1 MRYLALLLSVFLA
14 ACGGGGSLS
23 GDPDLNNYDFEY
35 REEFTRDYAALS
47 SGEVLTLRARFV
59 WAGPRAERIEA
70 PQHVVLAFTQAA
82 SSFNPRNDEGEM
94 LWTHGAGALVGESGL
109 AMELWFH
116 DAPDPTNAYTWSQAN
131 DRCMWVV
138 LAAAPSGTNCLAD
151 HESPEGY
158 ITSAPGFH
166 LQKGIA
172 YVLHVR
178 LSPASDGRTALY
190 AELYQEAGETFLL
203 VQRGL
208 VLFDRARHF
217 PVQGHALQ
225 ASVAR
230 TPGTDGEPVVD
241 YLVF

>member
-35 REEFTRDYAALS
+35 REEYTRDYAALS

-59 WAGPRAERIEA
+59 WAGPRADRIEA

-82 SSFNPRNDEGEM
+82 SSSNPRNDEGEM

-116 DAPDPTNAYTWSQAN
+116 DAPDPTNAFTWSQEH

-138 LAAAPSGTNCLAD
+138 LAAAPSGTNCLSD
-151 HESPEGY
+151 RESPEGY

-178 LSPASDGRTALY
+178 IAPGLDGQKELH
-190 AELYQEAGETFLL
+190 AELYQESGDTFVL
-203 VQRGL
+203 VQHGMVR
-208 VLFDRARHF
+208 FPPERHF
-217 PVQGHALQ
+217 PVVGQALQ

>member
-35 REEFTRDYAALS
+35 REEFSRDYAALS

-70 PQHVVLAFTQAA
+70 PQHVVLAFTQSA
-82 SSFNPRNDEGEM
+82 FDGNPRNDEGE
-94 LWTHGAGALVGESGL
+94 LLFTHGAGALVGEYGL
-109 AMELWFH
+109 AMELWFRDG
-116 DAPDPTNAYTWSQAN
+116 DATNAYVWRQDHN
-131 DRCMWVV
+131 RCMVEV
-138 LAAAPSGTNCLAD
+138 LGTIETGARCLD
-151 HESPEGY
+151 DRMSSNGY
-158 ITSAPGFH
+158 ITSAPGFA

-172 YVLHVR
+172 YVLHIRIVPG
-178 LSPASDGRTALY
+178 LDGQKELH
-190 AELYQEAGETFLL
+190 AELYQESGDTFIL
-203 VQRGL
+203 VQHGMVR
-208 VLFDRARHF
+208 FPPERHF
-217 PVQGHALQ
+217 PVQGQALQ

-230 TPGTDGEPVVD
+230 TPGTEGEPVVD

>member
-35 REEFTRDYAALS
+35 REEFTRDYAALT

-70 PQHVVLAFTQAA
+70 PQHAVLAFTQSA
-82 SSFNPRNDEGEM
+82 FDGNPINDEGEV
-94 LWTHGAGALVGESGL
+94 LFTHGAGALVGEGGL
-109 AMELWFH
+109 ALELWFR
-116 DAPDPTNAYTWSQAN
+116 DEPDPTNAYTWSQGN

-138 LAAAPSGTNCLAD
+138 LAAAPSGTNCLRD
-151 HESPEGY
+151 HESPDGY
-158 ITSAPGFH
+158 ITSAPGFA

-178 LSPASDGRTALY
+178 LSPAPDGRTALY
-190 AELYQEAGETFLL
+190 AELYQESGETFVL

-208 VLFDRARHF
+208 VLFERERHF
-217 PVQGHALQ
+217 PAQGQALQ

-230 TPGTDGEPVVD
+230 TPGTAGEPLVD